1 MKVFVQVVEFAIWTS
16 IILLVWKYLFMIIT
30 DVDLISLLSN
40 LFVSLKYYLWTNI
53 TTFLS
58 VFFFWSLLIM
68 IWRWIISLLSTDAW
82 SRPNE

>member
-1 MKVFVQVVEFAIWTS
+1 MKVLVQVVEFAIWTS

-30 DVDLISLLSN
+30 DVDLINLLSN

-68 IWRWIISLLSTDAW
+68 IWRWIISLLSTDVW
-82 SRPNE
+82 SRPND

>member
-1 MKVFVQVVEFAIWTS
+1 MKVLVQVVEFAIWTS

-30 DVDLISLLSN
+30 DVELISLLSN